1 MSEATAKTAS
11 SASPVGE
18 LMRDRDYRNFLFA
31 QVLYSGVN
39 GTLRFTFI
47 WLMVTLTDWESAEGL
62 VAMALGLPAMF
73 LSLPAGA
80 WSDRVDRKRLYMSW
94 TAATAIAMGL
104 FTVLIASGNATPL
117 LTVVAAGVIGTAIS
131 VNSPNVQ
138 AIVPL
143 LVPRERLMNAVALQ
157 NGAGQA
163 AGFAGLAIG
172 GLAIQLVGD
181 AGGFGLLTVL
191 TALSIMLIARVD
203 IPADEVVGDGTP
215 EPMFASIIA
224 GAKFGLGHD
233 PLRTLLLL
241 AVMLGGS
248 FSVMQISMPRV
259 VEDVYGQEA
268 GVAGIVLGAFG
279 IGMLVSSIAVS
290 RRSEM
295 RHGLNIAIFIG
306 LGLGL
311 GQFLVSFAP
320 SAWIAMAIMF
330 AWGLNAGIAMTSHR
344 TLMQTNTPPEMMGRV
359 MGLMMLGFA
368 GSLPIGALTSSVLAP
383 QLGAQVTMRVVG
395 AITMVVTMSLTF
407 RRSIIALR

>member
-1 MSEATAKTAS
+1 VPEPPT
-11 SASPVGE
+11 SPVRQ
-18 LMRDRDYRNFLFA
+18 LTADPDYRNFLIA
-31 QVLYSGVN
+31 HVLYSGVN

-62 VAMALGLPAMF
+62 VAMALGVPAML

-80 WSDRVDRKRLYMSW
+80 WSDRVDRQRLYISW

-104 FTVLIASGNATPL
+104 FTALIASGNATPL
-117 LTVVAAGVIGTAIS
+117 LTGVAAVVIGTSIS

-143 LVPRERLMNAVALQ
+143 LVPKARLMNAVALQ

-191 TALSIMLIARVD
+191 TAVSIALIARVT
-203 IPADEVVGDGTP
+203 IPADEIVGEGTH
-215 EPMFASIIA
+215 EAMLASIVA
-224 GAKFGLGHD
+224 GAKFGLGHE

-241 AVMLGGS
+241 SVMLGGS

-279 IGMLVSSIAVS
+279 IGMLVSSMFVS
-290 RRSEM
+290 RRNEM
-295 RHGLNIAIFIG
+295 RHGLNIARFIG
-306 LGLGL
+306 VGLGL

-320 SAWIAMAIMF
+320 SAWVAMAIMF
-330 AWGLNAGIAMTSHR
+330 AWGLNAGIAMASHR

-368 GSLPIGALTSSVLAP
+368 GSLPIGAMTSSVLAP

-395 AITMVVTMSLTF
+395 LFTMGVTIALTF
-407 RRSIIALR
+407 RRSILALR